1 MSIRRRCAGIIRCV
15 NIFINVSFYI
25 VCFICVIVVFNILFI
40 NLFICV
46 ILTKVIFWLFL
57 CCR

>member
-1 MSIRRRCAGIIRCV
+1 MSIRRRCAGIIRRV

-46 ILTKVIFWLFL
+46 ILTKVIF
-57 CCR
+57 